1 MVSSSLSDLG
11 CRSEK
16 SSDRGQILPDLQ
28 CQYPDIDQ
36 EAGEIC
42 TDQMIL
48 QPATPKSDRLLDNR
62 TYSLFATKSPRHW
75 KFQLACLIVSDLSG
89 AHFHKECVR

>member
-1 MVSSSLSDLG
+1 MKNLQTSSLSDLG

-28 CQYPDIDQ
+28 RQYPDIDQ

-42 TDQMIL
+42 ESTGSGLTFDIH
-48 QPATPKSDRLLDNR
+48 LLASN
-62 TYSLFATKSPRHW
+62 
-75 KFQLACLIVSDLSG
+75 I
-89 AHFHKECVR
+89 

>member
-1 MVSSSLSDLG
+1 MFRIFFTRVIAKKFRLLFNLPSSLSVLG

-28 CQYPDIDQ
+28 RQYPDIDQ

-42 TDQMIL
+42 TDQIIL
-48 QPATPKSDRLLDNR
+48 QPATPKSDRLLVIFLYRENR
-62 TYSLFATKSPRHW
+62 Y
-75 KFQLACLIVSDLSG
+75 G
-89 AHFHKECVR
+89 